1 MPRLPLFG
9 GVGAYFCCMIELEEL
24 IREYEEGI
32 ALEMYHEMVDYI
44 DNHGADIMGR
54 NVDYTLK
61 KVISTVRA
69 SAYMPEGTM
78 LALRGYEIVVETQMG
93 LGISF
98 CMGQFWIGGKLILIR
113 YEEEIENYLVH
124 FINNILPGGLS
135 VWKEKMEHVEMD
147 LLKREKIRNILEN
160 SAESLIQTVLEEK
173 GLEYRLCFRDSGI
186 ELLVYRNAKYLT
198 YSDFRYET
206 FSDDFRD
213 FVDGKLKTI

>member
-1 MPRLPLFG
+1 M
-9 GVGAYFCCMIELEEL
+9 MELEEL

-44 DNHGADIMGR
+44 DNHGADITGR
-54 NVDYTLK
+54 NVDYTLME
-61 KVISTVRA
+61 VISTVRA
-69 SAYMPEGTM
+69 SAYMPEETM

-124 FINNILPGGLS
+124 FINNILPGGLA

-186 ELLVYRNAKYLT
+186 ELLVYRDAKYLT

-206 FSDDFRD
+206 FSDDFLD